1 MTGIETKVDDLGL
14 KRVSAVQTP
23 SGTIKTN
30 CVVNCTGVWAPN
42 VGALCGVTV
51 PLVAMYHAY
60 IVTERIEGIQ
70 NMPNVRDHDAS
81 VYLKL
86 QGDGLSVGGYE
97 NNPIF
102 WDEVRAIDLF
112 TDTAAILKLLVLRS
126 IMGCPGGPCSVFY
139 MGFSGKKRTSLCIS
153 RGKGNNIIIT
163 AKRGTTIFFSHYNL
177 FLGKHKEKLAR
188 KARK

>member
-23 SGTIKTN
+23 SGTINTN

-97 NNPIF
+97 NNPTF

-112 TDTAAILKLLVLRS
+112 TDMAAILKLLVIRS
-126 IMGCPGGPCSVFY
+126 IMGCPGGPRSVLTCAFLI
-139 MGFSGKKRTSLCIS
+139 GKKRTSLCIPWEKGDNYYSQTQHNGLFFPLQSFS
-153 RGKGNNIIIT
+153 RKT
-163 AKRGTTIFFSHYNL
+163 S
-177 FLGKHKEKLAR
+177 R
-188 KARK
+188 KIGPKST

>member
-1 MTGIETKVDDLGL
+1 M
-14 KRVSAVQTP
+14 QTP

-30 CVVNCTGVWAPN
+30 KVVNCAGVWSPY
-42 VGALCGVTV
+42 VGGLCGVTV

-97 NNPIF
+97 HNPVF
-102 WDEVRAIDLF
+102 WDEVRMFGVI
-112 TDTAAILKLLVLRS
+112 
-126 IMGCPGGPCSVFY
+126 
-139 MGFSGKKRTSLCIS
+139 
-153 RGKGNNIIIT
+153 NI
-163 AKRGTTIFFSHYNL
+163 KN
-177 FLGKHKEKLAR
+177 
-188 KARK
+188 

>member
-14 KRVSAVQTP
+14 KRVSAVLTP

-42 VGALCGVTV
+42 VGVLCGVTV

-126 IMGCPGGPCSVFY
+126 IMGCLGGPRSVFART
-139 MGFSGKKRTSLCIS
+139 FRAKRELHCAFHGKKA
-153 RGKGNNIIIT
+153 IIMT
-163 AKRGTTIFFSHYNL
+163 AKHSTTIFFFPLQS
-177 FLGKHKEKLAR
+177 FSR
-188 KARK
+188 KT

>member
-112 TDTAAILKLLVLRS
+112 
-126 IMGCPGGPCSVFY
+126 Y
-139 MGFSGKKRTSLCIS
+139 
-153 RGKGNNIIIT
+153 
-163 AKRGTTIFFSHYNL
+163 
-177 FLGKHKEKLAR
+177 
-188 KARK
+188 

>member
-1 MTGIETKVDDLGL
+1 MSGIETKVDDLGL

-30 CVVNCTGVWAPN
+30 CVVNCTGVWAPYI
-42 VGALCGVTV
+42 GALCGVTV

-97 NNPIF
+97 SNPVF
-102 WDEVRAIDLF
+102 WDEVREFISLLF
-112 TDTAAILKLLVLRS
+112 LQLEISGSWLL
-126 IMGCPGGPCSVFY
+126 IQIVF
-139 MGFSGKKRTSLCIS
+139 
-153 RGKGNNIIIT
+153 NAVIIT
-163 AKRGTTIFFSHYNL
+163 NK
-177 FLGKHKEKLAR
+177 
-188 KARK
+188 

>member
-14 KRVSAVQTP
+14 KRVCAVHTP

-30 CVVNCTGVWAPN
+30 CIVNCAGVWSPH
-42 VGALCGVTV
+42 VGGLCGVTV
-51 PLVAMYHAY
+51 PLVAMHHAY

-97 NNPIF
+97 SNPIF
-102 WDEVRAIDLF
+102 WDKVRVGPLHKSITCLVI
-112 TDTAAILKLLVLRS
+112 TKLLDNEALE
-126 IMGCPGGPCSVFY
+126 SVFV
-139 MGFSGKKRTSLCIS
+139 SGLWCSTALMLVCLSTSQQ
-153 RGKGNNIIIT
+153 T
-163 AKRGTTIFFSHYNL
+163 
-177 FLGKHKEKLAR
+177 
-188 KARK
+188 

>member
-112 TDTAAILKLLVLRS
+112 TDTAAILKSLDLRS
-126 IMGCPGGPCSVFY
+126 IMGYPGDPCSVFT
-139 MGFSGKKRTSLCIS
+139 R
-153 RGKGNNIIIT
+153 
-163 AKRGTTIFFSHYNL
+163 AKRELHCAFLGEKGDNYYSQTRNNNLFFSPYNL

>member
-14 KRVSAVQTP
+14 KRVCAVHTP

-30 CVVNCTGVWAPN
+30 CIVNCAGVWSPH
-42 VGALCGVTV
+42 VGSLCGVTV
-51 PLVAMYHAY
+51 PLVAMHHAY

-97 NNPIF
+97 SNPIF
-102 WDEVRAIDLF
+102 WDEVRVGPLHESITCLV
-112 TDTAAILKLLVLRS
+112 IIKLLDNEALE
-126 IMGCPGGPCSVFY
+126 SVFV
-139 MGFSGKKRTSLCIS
+139 SGLWC
-153 RGKGNNIIIT
+153 
-163 AKRGTTIFFSHYNL
+163 
-177 FLGKHKEKLAR
+177 
-188 KARK
+188 